1 LSPCLCVSVREHI
14 SETTCPVSMLPMAV
28 ARFSGV
34 AATRYTLP
42 VYDDVVF
49 AYSASVAPA
58 NLRREQVVCLK

>member
-1 LSPCLCVSVREHI
+1 
-14 SETTCPVSMLPMAV
+14 MLPMAV

-42 VYDDVVF
+42 VYDDVIF
-49 AYSASVAPA
+49 AYSAFVAPA